1 MKTGNHD
8 QGVIFEDKKQRVRE
22 AAQEGAADIFEYDG
36 ELPGIIAHP
45 IDQGV
50 NRLAKTA
57 AQPGGFAFIPILR
70 LDQFSARA
78 A

>member
-1 MKTGNHD
+1 MKTGNHH
-8 QGVIFEDKKQRVRE
+8 QGVIFDDKKQRIRE
-22 AAQEGAADIFEYDG
+22 TAQEGAVDISKYDG

-50 NRLAKTA
+50 NCLAKTA
-57 AQPGGFAFIPILR
+57 AEPVGFAFIPILR
-70 LDQFSARA
+70 LDQFPRA